1 MTAKTEK
8 GSVLSTMSSSAYT
21 SVNPS
26 STARYS
32 ERCRLREEATVQAQE
47 SYSYGSC
54 RRAYHGFQPQG
65 SSQNLPPLPPS
76 SNTGAGTGTGI
87 GSLPV
92 SGRTSQNRL
101 EKEREKDSEYS
112 YNDGDIDRPWD
123 DDKSKT
129 RDEDEDDPDI
139 HRKFLALTPANLGS
153 MPQTDE
159 DYPEVPR
166 REEGMPMPAMKS
178 RTLYWEDGEET
189 REKYKENIQSE
200 EAGAGGD
207 AHFVRQSINS
217 LGFLAGSSQGARRD
231 ANGLCTPSGGED
243 SLYIGYRR
251 RGYGQQE
258 RIEEPIAVPISSASK
273 TPKTE
278 LARAEVAHHD
288 DHVIDASNMLNYESA
303 GYRLMSTFEGTN
315 TMNTDLH
322 GSQSRPDISPLP
334 LADRPISKGL

>member
-1 MTAKTEK
+1 MTVKTEK

-26 STARYS
+26 CSARYS
-32 ERCRLREEATVQAQE
+32 EKCRLREEGTVQAQE

-54 RRAYHGFQPQG
+54 RRSHPSPQPPAHA
-65 SSQNLPPLPPS
+65 QNHPPLPPTAS
-76 SNTGAGTGTGI
+76 TGAGTGT

-129 RDEDEDDPDI
+129 REEDDDDPDA
-139 HRKFLALTPANLGS
+139 HKKFLALTPANLGS
-153 MPQTDE
+153 MPQIDE
-159 DYPEVPR
+159 DYPEAPR
-166 REEGMPMPAMKS
+166 REEGMPIPAMKA

-200 EAGAGGD
+200 EVGAGGD

-217 LGFLAGSSQGARRD
+217 LGFIAGSSQGARRD
-231 ANGLCTPSGGED
+231 ANGCTPSGGED

-258 RIEEPIAVPISSASK
+258 RVEEPIAVPVSSASK
-273 TPKTE
+273 TPKAE
-278 LARAEVAHHD
+278 LARAEVMHHD
-288 DHVIDASNMLNYESA
+288 NDVVDASNTLNYESA

-315 TMNTDLH
+315 TMNTDQH
-322 GSQSRPDISPLP
+322 GSLPRPDTSPQP
-334 LADRPISKGL
+334 PSDRPISKGL